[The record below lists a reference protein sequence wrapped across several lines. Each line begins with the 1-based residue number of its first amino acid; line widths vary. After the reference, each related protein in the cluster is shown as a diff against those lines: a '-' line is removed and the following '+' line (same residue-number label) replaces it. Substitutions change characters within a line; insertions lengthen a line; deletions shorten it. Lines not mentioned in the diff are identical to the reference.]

1 MFSCKKCLFVS
12 DGAVQFSLT
21 QQDDDISWV
30 GERGTVIIVPSE
42 HCVQTGDTKWNTKVT
57 ESEMHFNTHNVSVC
71 VRVMML
77 ASGYSVH
84 SVHYFAVDPHCQ

>member
-42 HCVQTGDTKWNTKVT
+42 HCVQTGDTK
-57 ESEMHFNTHNVSVC
+57 
-71 VRVMML
+71 
-77 ASGYSVH
+77 
-84 SVHYFAVDPHCQ
+84 